1 MDRNA
6 IVAEIRKWQGQ
17 YNAYKQK
24 ITQDERDIEKLEHI
38 RARLRE
44 QLNNFMSYLQ
54 KRRNKLNK
62 YAYLTSSSRIAERFI
77 KGMQS
82 NIDGADSWRIANN
95 LNHSVDD
102 VSSQIK
108 RLENEID
115 DFRGKMNQ
123 CANNYNYW
131 VRQLQAHD
139 AAAAAGNQ
147 G

>member
-24 ITQDERDIEKLEHI
+24 ITQDERDIEKLEYIKAKLMH
-38 RARLRE
+38 
-44 QLNNFMSYLQ
+44 QLNNFMGYLQ
-54 KRRNKLNK
+54 KRRNRLKK
-62 YAYLTSSSRIAERFI
+62 YSFLTSSSRTAERFI
-77 KGMQS
+77 KGMES
-82 NIDGADSWRIANN
+82 NIDGADSKRIVNN
-95 LNHSVDD
+95 LNSSIDD
-102 VSSQIK
+102 VATQI
-108 RLENEID
+108 RHLESEID
-115 DFRGKMNQ
+115 ECRTRLTQ

-131 VRQLQAHD
+131 VKQLQAYD